1 MSRILITS
9 SSPLSLLLG
18 SFVFVVVAGS
28 SSEPIYTDQ
37 FVVNVD
43 GGPDVARDL
52 ASKHGFQYLGQVS
65 SVSEGFRRDMPHA
78 AWRK

>member
-52 ASKHGFQYLGQVS
+52 ASKHGFQYLGQDA
-65 SVSEGFRRDMPHA
+65 SV
-78 AWRK
+78 